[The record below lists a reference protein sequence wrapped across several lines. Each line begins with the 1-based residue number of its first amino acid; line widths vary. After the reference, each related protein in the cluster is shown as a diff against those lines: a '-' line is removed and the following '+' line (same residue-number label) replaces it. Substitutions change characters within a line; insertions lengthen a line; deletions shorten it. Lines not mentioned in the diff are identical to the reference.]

1 MLEISIS
8 AHGKVQSKTD
18 IFLAVWRIHNYNTTG
33 GLTNMSPPHLTLQKA
48 PWHVSHEDYTCHK
61 ELRPGGA
68 HGHVGLPPAGS
79 GFATAL

>member
-1 MLEISIS
+1 MAKSRARLIY
-8 AHGKVQSKTD
+8 
-18 IFLAVWRIHNYNTTG
+18 FLLFGGFTITYNTTG